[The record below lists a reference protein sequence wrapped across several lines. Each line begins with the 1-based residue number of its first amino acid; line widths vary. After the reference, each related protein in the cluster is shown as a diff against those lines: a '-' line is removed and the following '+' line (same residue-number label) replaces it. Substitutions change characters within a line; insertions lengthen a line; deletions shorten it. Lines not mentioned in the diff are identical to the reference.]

1 MLVRHAVGEVLR
13 ERRVELGW
21 TLRKLS
27 EKSAVAL
34 GYISEVER
42 GHKEASSEIL
52 EALAEAL
59 GTEVAE
65 VLMDAGARLKVW
77 SLPNI
82 VPTFNETKLLA
93 HSN

>member
-1 MLVRHAVGEVLR
+1 
-13 ERRVELGW
+13 
-21 TLRKLS
+21 LS